1 MSLGGYIMQ
10 VTFGIDVSKSNSTV
24 CELIGESKNELTI
37 TNDRPGFIQLLHEL
51 AAFSKHPQIIF
62 EATGVYS
69 RRLQAFLEDYGYEY
83 VVLNPLKAKKEMDMG
98 LRHNKTDKTD
108 AYHLAL
114 IQRLYHHPINQ
125 LQSQTYKQLNALSR
139 FYDQL
144 TADLVM
150 AKNRLHQALQSTFP
164 EIENLFSSAKGK
176 NYWQIVVRYPHCDLV
191 RREDK
196 KQLINWLMSLKGIA
210 FKHALRTADKLI
222 ELAYQ
227 AYPVVSC
234 SSIEVE
240 QVQYYAHRLLNL
252 SDQRENLI
260 ARMVKLAKSLPN
272 HDLEN
277 LESIPGFAQTT
288 AVRVLAELG
297 DLRRFSNP
305 NKINA
310 FIGIDPGRY
319 QSGEMDSN
327 LSITKHGNAVARKL
341 LYRAIG
347 QIDNAAKTNPCH
359 IADYYES
366 KKLSSQTKGF
376 KKIAIASIHKL
387 IRTIYALI
395 INDQPYDY
403 NVATHNQ
410 KDFSRN

>member
-1 MSLGGYIMQ
+1 MQ
-10 VTFGIDVSKSNSTV
+10 VTFGIDVSKSTSTV

-37 TNDRPGFIQLLHEL
+37 TNNRPGFIQLLHEL
-51 AAFSKHPQIIF
+51 TAFSKHPQIIF

-69 RRLQAFLEDYGYEY
+69 RTLQSFLEDYGYDY
-83 VVLNPLKAKKEMDMG
+83 VILNPLKAKKEMDMG

-272 HDLEN
+272 Y
-277 LESIPGFAQTT
+277 
-288 AVRVLAELG
+288 VRVLAELG

-376 KKIAIASIHKL
+376 KKIAIKKIAIASIHKL

>member
-1 MSLGGYIMQ
+1 MQ
-10 VTFGIDVSKSNSTV
+10 ITFGIDVSKSTSTI
-24 CELIGESKNELTI
+24 CELIGESKNEFTI
-37 TNDRPGFIQLLHEL
+37 TNDRPGFIKLLHEL
-51 AAFSKHPQIIF
+51 AAFTKQPEIIF

-83 VVLNPLKAKKEMDMG
+83 VVLNPLKAKKEMDLG

-114 IQRLYHHPINQ
+114 IQRLYHHPVSQN
-125 LQSQTYKQLNALSR
+125 QSQSYKQLNALSR

-144 TADLVM
+144 TDDLVT

-164 EIENLFSSAKGK
+164 EIENLFSTAKGN
-176 NYWQIVVRYPHCDLV
+176 NYWQIVAHYPHCDLV
-191 RREDK
+191 RQENK
-196 KQLINWLMSLKGIA
+196 NQIINWLMNLKGIA
-210 FKHALRTADKLI
+210 FKHAQKTADKLI

-227 AYPVVSC
+227 AYPVVSET
-234 SSIEVE
+234 SIEVQ
-240 QVQYYAHRLLNL
+240 QVQYYTQRLLNL
-252 SDQRENLI
+252 SKQREQLI
-260 ARMVKLAKSLPN
+260 TRMVKLAKTLPN

-297 DLRRFSNP
+297 DVRRFSNP

-327 LSITKHGNAVARKL
+327 LSITKHGNAIARKL

-395 INDQPYDY
+395 INDQLYDY

-410 KDFSRN
+410 KRL

>member
-1 MSLGGYIMQ
+1 MQ
-10 VTFGIDVSKSNSTV
+10 VTFGIDVSKSTSTV

-37 TNDRPGFIQLLHEL
+37 TNNHPGFIQLLNEL
-51 AAFSKHPQIIF
+51 TAFSKHPQIIF

-69 RRLQAFLEDYGYEY
+69 RRLQSFLEDYGYDY
-83 VVLNPLKAKKEMDMG
+83 VIINPLKAKKEMDMG

-125 LQSQTYKQLNALSR
+125 LQSQTYKQLNSLSR
-139 FYDQL
+139 FYNQL

-164 EIENLFSSAKGK
+164 EIENLFSAAKGK
-176 NYWQIVVRYPHCDLV
+176 NYWQIVNHYPHCDLV
-191 RREDK
+191 RKADK
-196 KQLINWLMSLKGIA
+196 KQIITWLTNLKGIA
-210 FKHALRTADKLI
+210 FRHAQRTADKLI
-222 ELAYQ
+222 KLAHQ

-252 SDQRENLI
+252 SEQRKQLI
-260 ARMVKLAKSLPN
+260 ARMVKLAKTLPN

-347 QIDNAAKTNPCH
+347 QIDLAAKTNPCH

-395 INDQPYDY
+395 INDQLYDY

>member
-1 MSLGGYIMQ
+1 MQ
-10 VTFGIDVSKSNSTV
+10 VTFGIDVSKSTSTV

-37 TNDRPGFIQLLHEL
+37 TNNHPGFIQLLNEL
-51 AAFSKHPQIIF
+51 TAFSKHPQIIF

-69 RRLQAFLEDYGYEY
+69 RRLQSFLEDYGYDY
-83 VVLNPLKAKKEMDMG
+83 VIINPLKAKKEMDMG

-125 LQSQTYKQLNALSR
+125 LQSQTYKQLNSLSR
-139 FYDQL
+139 FYNQL

-164 EIENLFSSAKGK
+164 EIENLFSAAKGK
-176 NYWQIVVRYPHCDLV
+176 NYWQIVNHYPHCDLV
-191 RREDK
+191 RKADK
-196 KQLINWLMSLKGIA
+196 KQLITWLTNLKGIA
-210 FKHALRTADKLI
+210 FRHAQRTADKLI
-222 ELAYQ
+222 KLAHQ

-252 SDQRENLI
+252 SEQRKQLI
-260 ARMVKLAKSLPN
+260 ARMVKLAKTLPN

-347 QIDNAAKTNPCH
+347 QIDLAAKTNPCH

-395 INDQPYDY
+395 INDQLYDY
-403 NVATHNQ
+403 NVVTHN
-410 KDFSRN
+410 

>member
-1 MSLGGYIMQ
+1 MQ
-10 VTFGIDVSKSNSTV
+10 VTFGIDVSKSTSAV

-37 TNDRPGFIQLLHEL
+37 ANNRPGFIQLLKEL

-62 EATGVYS
+62 EATGIYS

-83 VVLNPLKAKKEMDMG
+83 VILNPLKAKKEMDMG

-114 IQRLYHHPINQ
+114 TQRLHHHPVNQ
-125 LQSQTYKQLNALSR
+125 LQSQTYRQLNSLSR

-144 TADLVM
+144 TSDLVM
-150 AKNRLHQALQSTFP
+150 AKNRLHQSLQSTFS
-164 EIENLFSSAKGK
+164 EIETLFCSAKGK
-176 NYWQIVVRYPHCDLV
+176 NYWQIVLHYPHCDLV
-191 RREDK
+191 RKDNQ
-196 KQLINWLMSLKGIA
+196 KQIIDWLMQLKGIG
-210 FKHALRTADKLI
+210 FKHAQKTADKLI
-222 ELAYQ
+222 ELAHK
-227 AYPVVSC
+227 AYPVVS
-234 SSIEVE
+234 SDSVEVE
-240 QVQYYAHRLLNL
+240 QVQYYAHRLLGL
-252 SDQRENLI
+252 SEQRKQIIE
-260 ARMVKLAKSLPN
+260 RMVKLANSLPN
-272 HDLEN
+272 NDLKN

-319 QSGEMDSN
+319 QSGEMDSS

-347 QIDNAAKTNPCH
+347 QIDNASKTNLCH

-387 IRTIYALI
+387 IRTMYALI
-395 INDQPYDY
+395 SNDQLYDY
-403 NVATHNQ
+403 NVAKHNQ

>member
-1 MSLGGYIMQ
+1 MQ
-10 VTFGIDVSKSNSTV
+10 VTFGIDVSKSTSTV

-37 TNDRPGFIQLLHEL
+37 TNNRPGFIQLLHEL
-51 AAFSKHPQIIF
+51 TAFSKHPQIIF

-83 VVLNPLKAKKEMDMG
+83 VILNPLKAKKEMDMG

-252 SDQRENLI
+252 SEQRKQLI
-260 ARMVKLAKSLPN
+260 ARMKLAKTLPN

>member
-1 MSLGGYIMQ
+1 MQ
-10 VTFGIDVSKSNSTV
+10 VTFGIDVSKSTSAV

-37 TNDRPGFIQLLHEL
+37 ANNRPGFIQLLKEL

-83 VVLNPLKAKKEMDMG
+83 VILNPLKAKKEMDMG

-114 IQRLYHHPINQ
+114 TQRLHHHPVNQ
-125 LQSQTYKQLNALSR
+125 LQSQTYKQLNSLSR

-144 TADLVM
+144 TSDLVM
-150 AKNRLHQALQSTFP
+150 AKNRLHQSLQSTFP
-164 EIENLFSSAKGK
+164 EIETLFCSAKGK
-176 NYWQIVVRYPHCDLV
+176 NYWQIVLHYPHCDLV
-191 RREDK
+191 RKDNQ
-196 KQLINWLMSLKGIA
+196 KQIIDWLMQLKGIG
-210 FKHALRTADKLI
+210 FKHAQKTADKLI
-222 ELAYQ
+222 ELAHK
-227 AYPVVSC
+227 AYPVVS
-234 SSIEVE
+234 SDSVEVE
-240 QVQYYAHRLLNL
+240 QVQYYAHRLLGL
-252 SDQRENLI
+252 SEQRKQIIE
-260 ARMVKLAKSLPN
+260 RMVKLANSLPN
-272 HDLEN
+272 NDLKN

-319 QSGEMDSN
+319 QSGEMDSS

-347 QIDNAAKTNPCH
+347 QIDNASKTNLCH
-359 IADYYES
+359 IAGYYES

-387 IRTIYALI
+387 IRTMYALI
-395 INDQPYDY
+395 SNDQLYDY
-403 NVATHNQ
+403 NVAKHNQ

>member
-1 MSLGGYIMQ
+1 
-10 VTFGIDVSKSNSTV
+10 
-24 CELIGESKNELTI
+24 
-37 TNDRPGFIQLLHEL
+37 
-51 AAFSKHPQIIF
+51 
-62 EATGVYS
+62 
-69 RRLQAFLEDYGYEY
+69 
-83 VVLNPLKAKKEMDMG
+83 MDMG

-114 IQRLYHHPINQ
+114 TQRLHHHPVNQ
-125 LQSQTYKQLNALSR
+125 LQSQTYKQLNSLSR

-144 TADLVM
+144 TSDLVM
-150 AKNRLHQALQSTFP
+150 ATNRLHQSLQSTFP
-164 EIENLFSSAKGK
+164 EIETLFCSAKGK
-176 NYWQIVVRYPHCDLV
+176 NYWQIVLHYPHCDLV
-191 RREDK
+191 RKDNQ
-196 KQLINWLMSLKGIA
+196 KQIIDWLMQLKGIG
-210 FKHALRTADKLI
+210 FKHAQKTADKLI
-222 ELAYQ
+222 ELAHK
-227 AYPVVSC
+227 AYPVVS
-234 SSIEVE
+234 SDSVEVE
-240 QVQYYAHRLLNL
+240 QVQYYAHRLLGL
-252 SDQRENLI
+252 SEQRKQIIE
-260 ARMVKLAKSLPN
+260 RMVKLANSLPN
-272 HDLEN
+272 NDLKN

-319 QSGEMDSN
+319 QSGEMDSS

-347 QIDNAAKTNPCH
+347 QIDNASKTNLCH

-387 IRTIYALI
+387 IRTMYALI
-395 INDQPYDY
+395 SNDQLYDY
-403 NVATHNQ
+403 NVAKHNQ

>member
-1 MSLGGYIMQ
+1 MQ
-10 VTFGIDVSKSNSTV
+10 VTFGIDVSKSTSTV

-37 TNDRPGFIQLLHEL
+37 TNDRPGFVQLLKEL
-51 AAFSKHPQIIF
+51 SAFSKHPQIIF

-69 RRLQAFLEDYGYEY
+69 RRLQTFLEDYDYDY
-83 VVLNPLKAKKEMDMG
+83 IILNPLKAKKKMDLG
-98 LRHNKTDKTD
+98 LRYNKTDKTD

-114 IQRLYHHPINQ
+114 IQKLHHHPVNQ
-125 LQSQTYKQLNALSR
+125 IQSQTYKQLNSLSR

-144 TADLVM
+144 TSDLVT

-164 EIENLFSSAKGK
+164 EIETLFCSAKGK
-176 NYWQIVVRYPHCDLV
+176 NYWQIVLHYPHCDLV
-191 RREDK
+191 RKNDK
-196 KQLINWLMSLKGIA
+196 TQIINWLMQLKGIG
-210 FKHALRTADKLI
+210 FKHAQKTTDKLI
-222 ELAYQ
+222 ELANK

-234 SSIEVE
+234 NSVEAE
-240 QVQYYAHRLLNL
+240 QVQYYAQSLLNL
-252 SDQRENLI
+252 SDQREQLI
-260 ARMVKLAKSLPN
+260 ERMVKLAKSLPN

-277 LESIPGFAQTT
+277 LESIPGFAQT
-288 AVRVLAELG
+288 
-297 DLRRFSNP
+297 
-305 NKINA
+305 
-310 FIGIDPGRY
+310 
-319 QSGEMDSN
+319 GEMDSN
-327 LSITKHGNAVARKL
+327 LSISKHGNAVARKL

-347 QIDNAAKTNPCH
+347 QIDNASKTNPCH

-395 INDQPYDY
+395 IKDQLYDY

>member
-69 RRLQAFLEDYGYEY
+69 CRLQAFLEDYGYEY
-83 VVLNPLKAKKEMDMG
+83 VVLNPLKAKKEMNMG
-98 LRHNKTDKTD
+98 LRYNKTDKTD
-108 AYHLAL
+108 AYHLA
-114 IQRLYHHPINQ
+114 
-125 LQSQTYKQLNALSR
+125 
-139 FYDQL
+139 
-144 TADLVM
+144 
-150 AKNRLHQALQSTFP
+150 
-164 EIENLFSSAKGK
+164 
-176 NYWQIVVRYPHCDLV
+176 
-191 RREDK
+191 
-196 KQLINWLMSLKGIA
+196 
-210 FKHALRTADKLI
+210 
-222 ELAYQ
+222 
-227 AYPVVSC
+227 YPVVSC
-234 SSIEVE
+234 SDIEV
-240 QVQYYAHRLLNL
+240 QQAQYYARRLLNL
-252 SDQRENLI
+252 SNQRQRI
-260 ARMVKLAKSLPN
+260 ITKMVKLAKTLPN

-347 QIDNAAKTNPCH
+347 QIDNAAKTN

>member
-1 MSLGGYIMQ
+1 MQ
-10 VTFGIDVSKSNSTV
+10 VTFGIDVSKSTSTI

-83 VVLNPLKAKKEMDMG
+83 VVLNPLKAKKEMDLG

-114 IQRLYHHPINQ
+114 IQRLYHHPVSQN
-125 LQSQTYKQLNALSR
+125 QSQTYKQLNALSH

-144 TADLVM
+144 TDDLVI

-164 EIENLFSSAKGK
+164 EIENLFSTARGN
-176 NYWQIVVRYPHCDLV
+176 NYWHIVAHYPHCDLIRKEN
-191 RREDK
+191 RR
-196 KQLINWLMSLKGIA
+196 QIINWLMNLKGIA
-210 FKHALRTADKLI
+210 FKHAQKNADNLI
-222 ELAYQ
+222 ELAHK
-227 AYPVVSC
+227 AYPVVSET
-234 SSIEVE
+234 SIEVQ
-240 QVQYYAHRLLNL
+240 QVQYYAQRLLNL
-252 SDQRENLI
+252 SKQREQLI
-260 ARMVKLAKSLPN
+260 TRMVKLAKTLPN

-297 DLRRFSNP
+297 DVRRFSNP

-319 QSGEMDSN
+319 QSGETDSN

-395 INDQPYDY
+395 VNDQPYDY

-410 KDFSRN
+410 EDFSRN